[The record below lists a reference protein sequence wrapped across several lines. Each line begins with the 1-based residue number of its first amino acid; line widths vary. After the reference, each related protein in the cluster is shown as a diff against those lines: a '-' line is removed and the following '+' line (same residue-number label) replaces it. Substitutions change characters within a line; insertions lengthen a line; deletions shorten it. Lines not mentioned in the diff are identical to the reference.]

1 MSSDVVAVWDKRGLP
16 TSLQSNNRSMVR
28 MFFVFNYKLD
38 KFVNV
43 SHLHKDMIK
52 LSKESY

>member
-1 MSSDVVAVWDKRGLP
+1 MSSDVVAVWDKRGFP
-16 TSLQSNNRSMVR
+16 TSLQSNNESMVR
-28 MFFVFNYKLD
+28 MFFLNYKLD

-43 SHLHKDMIK
+43 SQLHKDMIK